1 MLRAENLVKV
11 FKAKSVV
18 DHVSF
23 EVVPGKVV
31 GLLGP
36 NGAGKTT
43 SFLMVAGLLPPDNGT
58 ISLDGEDITP
68 LPIHERAHK
77 GITYL
82 PQEPSVFRG
91 LTVSENLELVFEAR
105 GLDKKERR
113 ERIESL
119 LEEFRLSHLAD
130 QRSSSLSGGERRRV
144 EVARALSTSPKFVLL
159 DEPFA
164 GVDPIS
170 VEELQ
175 RIISDLKNKGI
186 GIFISDHNV
195 RETLTVCDHAYILN
209 EGRILVEGPP
219 KLIAQ
224 DERARKIYLGS
235 GFQL

>member
-1 MLRAENLVKV
+1 MLKAEKLVKV
-11 FKAKSVV
+11 FKGKAVV
-18 DHVSF
+18 DNVSF
-23 EVVPGKVV
+23 DVMPGKVV

-43 SFLMVAGLLPPDNGT
+43 SFLMVAGLLHPDNGT
-58 ISLDGEDITP
+58 ISLDGEEITP
-68 LPIHERAHK
+68 LPIHERAQK

-91 LTVSENLELVFEAR
+91 LTVRENLELVFEVR
-105 GLDKKERR
+105 GLGKE
-113 ERIESL
+113 ERSERAESL
-119 LEEFRLSHLAD
+119 MEEFRLSHLAD
-130 QRSSSLSGGERRRV
+130 QKSSSLSGGERRRV

-175 RIISDLKNKGI
+175 RIISDLKDKGI

-209 EGRILVEGPP
+209 EGKVLVEGPP
-219 KLIAQ
+219 NLIAE

>member
-1 MLRAENLVKV
+1 MLRAVGLE
-11 FKAKSVV
+11 KSFRSRKVV
-18 DHVSF
+18 DCLNVTI
-23 EVVPGKVV
+23 EAGAIV

-43 SFLMVAGLLPPDNGT
+43 SFLMVAGLLSPDNGQ
-58 ISLDGEDITP
+58 IFLDELDITQ
-68 LPIHERAHK
+68 LPIHKRAHL

-82 PQEPSVFRG
+82 PQEASVFRD
-91 LTVSENLELVFEAR
+91 LTVMENIEIVFEAR
-105 GLDKKERR
+105 GIKRQERKEKAFQ
-113 ERIESL
+113 L

-130 QRSSSLSGGERRRV
+130 QKASSLSGGERRRV
-144 EVARALSTSPKFVLL
+144 EVARALSTAPKFILL

-175 RIISDLKNKGI
+175 NIIIHLKDKGI

-209 EGRILVEGPP
+209 EGNVLIEGPP
-219 KLIAQ
+219 SVIAQ

-235 GFQL
+235 SFSL

>member
-1 MLRAENLVKV
+1 MLESKDLVKK
-11 FKAKSVV
+11 FKERKVV
-18 DHVSF
+18 DKLCVKIK
-23 EVVPGKVV
+23 PGTVV

-43 SFLMVAGLLPPDNGT
+43 SFLMVAGLLRPDSGKVF
-58 ISLDGEDITP
+58 LDGEDITE
-68 LPIHERAHK
+68 LPIHKRAQK

-91 LTVSENLELVFEAR
+91 LTVMENLEIVFEAR
-105 GLDKKERR
+105 GIQGETRKKMAE
-113 ERIESL
+113 EL
-119 LEEFRLSHLAD
+119 LEEFGLSHLAS
-130 QRSSSLSGGERRRV
+130 QKASSLSGGERRRV

-175 RIISDLKNKGI
+175 KIITDLKTKGI

-209 EGRILVEGPP
+209 RGQILIEGPP
-219 KLIAQ
+219 EIIAR
-224 DERARKIYLGS
+224 DERARNIYLGT
-235 GFQL
+235 GFKL

>member
-1 MLRAENLVKV
+1 MLKAENLVKV

-58 ISLDGEDITP
+58 ISLDDEDITP

>member
-1 MLRAENLVKV
+1 MLIAKDLVKRYRSR
-11 FKAKSVV
+11 KVV
-18 DHVSF
+18 DRMSVMIT
-23 EVVPGKVV
+23 PGKVV

-43 SFLMVAGLLPPDNGT
+43 SFLMVAGLLRPDE
-58 ISLDGEDITP
+58 GEIILEEQDITP
-68 LPIHERAHK
+68 LPIHKRARL

-91 LTVSENLELVFEAR
+91 LTVQENLELVFEAGNMDR
-105 GLDKKERR
+105 KQRRKKAGD
-113 ERIESL
+113 L
-119 LEEFRLSHLAD
+119 MEEFGLAHLAG
-130 QRSSSLSGGERRRV
+130 QKAASLSGGERRRV
-144 EVARALSTSPKFVLL
+144 EVARALATSPRYMLL

-170 VEELQ
+170 VEDLQ
-175 RIISDLKNKGI
+175 RIITDLKNKGI

-209 EGRILVEGPP
+209 EGKILVEGPP
-219 KLIAQ
+219 QVIAR
-224 DERARKIYLGS
+224 DERARRIYLGT

>member
-1 MLRAENLVKV
+1 MLRAEDLVKT
-11 FKAKSVV
+11 FRSKTVV
-18 DHVSF
+18 DHVNV
-23 EVVPGKVV
+23 EIIPGKVI

-43 SFLMVAGLLPPDNGT
+43 TFLMVAGLLQPDKGHIT
-58 ISLDGEDITP
+58 IDGQEITH
-68 LPIHERAHK
+68 LPIHKRAQR

-91 LTVSENLELVFEAR
+91 LTVRENLELVFEAR
-105 GLDKKERR
+105 RFPRSEMQKKANELMDEFGL
-113 ERIESL
+113 I
-119 LEEFRLSHLAD
+119 HLAD
-130 QRSSSLSGGERRRV
+130 QKASSLSGGERRRV
-144 EVARALSTSPKFVLL
+144 EVARALSTAPKFVLL

-170 VEELQ
+170 VEDLQ
-175 RIISDLKNKGI
+175 RIITDLKNKGI

-209 EGRILVEGPP
+209 EGKILVEGPP
-219 KLIAQ
+219 EIIAQ
-224 DERARKIYLGS
+224 DERARKIYLGT

>member
-1 MLRAENLVKV
+1 MLKAENLVKV